1 MMATKKQGETPAK
14 KKSPSFAAMLLD
26 GAGWV
31 VREAAL
37 PVPDTLMDMRKKKK
51 LKVKEAKKKK

>member
-1 MMATKKQGETPAK
+1 MSAKKMPPPAK

-37 PVPDTLMDMRKKKK
+37 PVPDSLMTRKKKK
-51 LKVKEAKKKK
+51 NAKKK

>member
-1 MMATKKQGETPAK
+1 MSAKKLPPAPVK

-26 GAGWV
+26 GAGWA

-37 PVPDTLMDMRKKKK
+37 PVPDTLINAMKKKKK
-51 LKVKEAKKKK
+51 LKKK

>member
-1 MMATKKQGETPAK
+1 MATKKPEQAAVPK

-26 GAGWV
+26 GTGWL

-37 PVPDTLMDMRKKKK
+37 PVPDTLMNAMKKKK
-51 LKVKEAKKKK
+51 KVKDVKKK

>member
-1 MMATKKQGETPAK
+1 MTAKKQPQPVK
-14 KKSPSFAAMLLD
+14 KKSTSFAGMLLD

-37 PVPDTLMDMRKKKK
+37 PVPDTLMNAGKKKK
-51 LKVKEAKKKK
+51 AKDLKKKK

>member
-1 MMATKKQGETPAK
+1 MATKKTPPPAK

-37 PVPDTLMDMRKKKK
+37 PVPDTLVNAMKKKK
-51 LKVKEAKKKK
+51 KEKK